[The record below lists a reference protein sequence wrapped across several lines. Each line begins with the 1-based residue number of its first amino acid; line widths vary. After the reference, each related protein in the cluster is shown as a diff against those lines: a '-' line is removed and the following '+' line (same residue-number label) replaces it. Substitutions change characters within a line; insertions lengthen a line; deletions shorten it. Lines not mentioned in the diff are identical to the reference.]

1 MKLPEKITPAWLEK
15 KKFRLI
21 EIYRNGYRLAILRK
35 TGTKWVHLTTL
46 DGANMKMRKD
56 VLKSAKPVIRLR
68 GKWKVNRESTL

>member
-1 MKLPEKITPAWLEK
+1 MKLPESITPAWLEK

-46 DGANMKMRKD
+46 DGVNMKMRKD
-56 VLKSAKPVIRLR
+56 ALTGAKPLVRVR
-68 GKWKVNRESTL
+68 GKWEVDRESVL